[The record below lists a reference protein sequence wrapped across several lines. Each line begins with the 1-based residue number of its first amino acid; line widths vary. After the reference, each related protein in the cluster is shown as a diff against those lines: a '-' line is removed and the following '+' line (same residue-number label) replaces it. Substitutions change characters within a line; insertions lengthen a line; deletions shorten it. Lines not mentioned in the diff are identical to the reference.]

1 MPTRI
6 SETVKSAVIQQ
17 WLEGIARDTIAANN
31 DLSGGGVTNI
41 INEWKQGLGS
51 SVADGLRELAV
62 ASKKIGITPAQCA
75 SGCRVEKIMIN
86 LGVKENGFEP
96 FILEIYNRC
105 KDLGLTPENI
115 ASHLKDLL
123 DFSTTDAIPFSQIRN
138 YVKQKADEKEKLE
151 QEIKKLEWKIEM
163 LTLEQSD
170 RQFLRDQAFQDEKMT
185 AADLRWYSNL
195 KAELGKYDIPVD
207 DISKFAKAVSGIR
220 ELGYDVGKVIREFS
234 DYESVETQRKMLQD
248 SVKML
253 QNELNHLSQK
263 CSSLE
268 NTVNSH
274 EQIISIF
281 KELEGMGFGLEELKL
296 LWNTINEIA
305 VANNIPLNEAQRKF
319 FKGVEE
325 QYDKKLGFESKVQ
338 NLKAEVNKLT
348 QEKKRLHE
356 ELLAQP
362 LIGPILIGLF
372 QIGVNEQDIINMAYI
387 FQRHADGGSSST
399 SISIDTQTLIAELQ
413 KYGSIKSTIE
423 QLDQKADKLRNEIA
437 SLKAQKQD
445 ILARS
450 IYSRQSYQIYSGP
463 LIY

>member
-6 SETVKSAVIQQ
+6 SDPVKSAVIQQ

-62 ASKKIGITPAQCA
+62 SLKKIGITPAQCA

-170 RQFLRDQAFQDEKMT
+170 RQFLRDQALQDERMT
-185 AADLRWYSNL
+185 AADLKWYSNL

-207 DISKFAKAVSGIR
+207 DISKFAKAVNGIR

-305 VANNIPLNEAQRKF
+305 VANNIPLYEAQQKF
-319 FKGVEE
+319 FKDVEE
-325 QYDKKLGFESKVQ
+325 QYDNKLGFESKAQ
-338 NLKAEVNKLT
+338 NIQLEINKLSE
-348 QEKKRLHE
+348 QNRRLALVGP
-356 ELLAQP
+356 LLARLVQS
-362 LIGPILIGLF
+362 
-372 QIGVNEQDIINMAYI
+372 GVNEQDIINVAYI
-387 FQRHADGGSSST
+387 FNTHIDSKNNTIYIQLL
-399 SISIDTQTLIAELQ
+399 ISDLH
-413 KYGSIKSTIE
+413 KYGPIKSVIQ
-423 QLDQKADKLRNEIA
+423 QLSQDKDNLTNEIA
-437 SLKAQKQD
+437 SLKTQKQS
-445 ILARS
+445 IVESGLFLFLVFLVSVFHYIQASKVS
-450 IYSRQSYQIYSGP
+450 IY
-463 LIY
+463 